1 VRRADIAEYK
11 PRNLAEEQD
20 LLVITSTHG
29 EGDPPQTALTFF
41 EFVESRRAPKLPN
54 LRFAVLALGDSS
66 YERFCEAGKRLDRRF
81 EELGGQRVEDRVDCD
96 VDFEEP
102 AAAWIEDVLGKLAPA
117 AQLQAPVFAANGQI
131 ASDDRKPVTFDK
143 KHPFLAPVLDNIVL
157 TGRGSTKETRHIEL
171 SLADSGLVYRPGDAL
186 GVQAR
191 NEPTLVATL
200 IERLALSGET
210 LVNVKKA
217 SITLADALE
226 RVFEITTATP
236 RFLDHWA
243 DITNAR
249 ELLEL
254 RKPEKSEARTAFL
267 HGHHVL
273 DIIERFPAPGINADT
288 LVAGLRPLQPR
299 LYSIA
304 SSLSAM
310 PEEAHLT
317 VSTVQYELLDRPRAG
332 VASGYL
338 AMRTEEDAQVPVYIQ
353 SNDHF
358 HLPDDDASILMIG
371 AGTGVAPYRA
381 FMQERE
387 ARGATG
393 GAWLVFG
400 ERNFRSDFLYQV
412 EWQALLKNKVLTRM
426 DVAFSRDSSPK
437 TYVQDRLRQ
446 HGREVYAWLEEGAHL
461 YVCGDAAQMAPDVHA
476 ALIEILERHGGL
488 DREAASEYLAA
499 MTRDRRYRR
508 DVY

>member
-1 VRRADIAEYK
+1 MTRPELTGPSLSSDQWRQISELATSLTPEQAIWISGYFAGLGHQLRTSTIGVGNLPVANLPPTSRSQAASSRQLTVLFATETGNSAGLATSVVDTARALGINVRRADIAEYK

-317 VSTVQYELLDRPRAG
+317 VSTVRYETTSIGHAPG
-332 VASGYL
+332 S
-338 AMRTEEDAQVPVYIQ
+338 
-353 SNDHF
+353 H
-358 HLPDDDASILMIG
+358 PDI
-371 AGTGVAPYRA
+371 
-381 FMQERE
+381 
-387 ARGATG
+387 
-393 GAWLVFG
+393 
-400 ERNFRSDFLYQV
+400 
-412 EWQALLKNKVLTRM
+412 
-426 DVAFSRDSSPK
+426 SR
-437 TYVQDRLRQ
+437 
-446 HGREVYAWLEEGAHL
+446 
-461 YVCGDAAQMAPDVHA
+461 
-476 ALIEILERHGGL
+476 
-488 DREAASEYLAA
+488 
-499 MTRDRRYRR
+499 
-508 DVY
+508 